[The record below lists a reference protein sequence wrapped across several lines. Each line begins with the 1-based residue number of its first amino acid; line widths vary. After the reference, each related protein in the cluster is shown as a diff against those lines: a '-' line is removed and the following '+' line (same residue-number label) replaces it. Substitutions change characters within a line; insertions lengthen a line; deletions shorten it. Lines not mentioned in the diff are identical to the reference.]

1 MIRRIFRFLGRS
13 IDFVRLVLGRILFL
27 LLLVLILGLLFSSPA
42 TVQVPVNS
50 VVIID
55 PAGAI
60 VEQQGKLDPAALLIG
75 SAEVG
80 ATALRDVVD
89 TLDRASN
96 DSRVR
101 AVLLDLTELSSISP
115 AAMETIGAALE
126 RYKDSG
132 KALLAHG
139 DYFSQAQYFLASYA
153 DTVYLHPMGQ
163 LLLPGYGGSQ
173 IYFAELLENLGVD
186 VHIFR
191 VGTHKAAVEP
201 FSMNSMSEESRG
213 NSQQLVDELWQHYI
227 SQVAANRSLSEQA
240 LLSYANEFPQHL
252 LAAGGDTALVALQHG
267 LVDELVSQLQF
278 RERLAALVGEPGSN
292 PRSIR
297 FQQYLSS
304 TAGPEL
310 PGSNQVGVIVA
321 QGSINMGE
329 QPRGMI
335 GAESLMALIRDAR
348 RDESIKALVLR
359 VDSPGGSALA
369 SELIRQELEGL
380 QNVGKPLVVSMGG
393 TAASGGYWISA
404 MADEIWASPVTVT
417 GSIGIFGLIPTF
429 ETALA
434 RLGVYTDGVS
444 TTPLGRA
451 DVLSDM
457 SDAMATVFQASVEDG
472 YARFLRLVADGRN
485 MSVDEVDL
493 VAQGQIWSGA
503 QAQAHGLVDHLGDLD
518 NAIAAAA
525 RLAGLD
531 DYQTHYIEESLSP
544 GERLLQEL
552 IRNFGLS
559 ALIQDMARTATTPLP
574 RLPRVNNTTA
584 ELARRAADLAALVR
598 FDDPRNLYSVCEFC
612 TQLR

>member
-13 IDFVRLVLGRILFL
+13 IDLVRLVLGRLLFL

-55 PAGAI
+55 PVGAI
-60 VEQQGKLDPAALLIG
+60 VEQPGMLDPAALLVG
-75 SAEVG
+75 SAEG
-80 ATALRDVVD
+80 GDTALRDVVE
-89 TLDRASN
+89 TLERAGN
-96 DSRVR
+96 DPRVR
-101 AVLLDLTELSSISP
+101 AVLLDLTELSSVSP
-115 AAMETIGAALE
+115 AAMETIGAALL
-126 RYKDSG
+126 RYKNTG
-132 KALLAHG
+132 KALVAHG

-173 IYFAELLENLGVD
+173 IYFAELLEKLGVN

-201 FSMNSMSEESRG
+201 FSMNSMSEESRS

-227 SQVAANRSLSEQA
+227 AQVALNRSLSEQA
-240 LLSYANEFPQHL
+240 LRSYANEFDQHL
-252 LAAGGDTALVALQHG
+252 LAAGGDTAMVALQHG
-267 LVDELVSQLQF
+267 LVDELVSQPQF
-278 RERLAALVGEPGSN
+278 RERLAVLMGEPGSN
-292 PRSIR
+292 PASIR
-297 FQQYLSS
+297 FQQYLSATS
-304 TAGPEL
+304 SPEL
-310 PGSNQVGVIVA
+310 PGSGAVGVIVA
-321 QGSINMGE
+321 QGNINMGE

-348 RDESIKALVLR
+348 RDENIKALVLR

-369 SELIRQELEGL
+369 SELIRQELESL
-380 QNVGKPLVVSMGG
+380 QNAGKPLVVSMGG
-393 TAASGGYWISA
+393 MAASGGYWIAA

-429 ETALA
+429 ETGLA
-434 RLGVYTDGVS
+434 RLGVYADGVS
-444 TTPLGRA
+444 TTPLSRA
-451 DVLSDM
+451 DVLSGM

-472 YARFLRLVADGRN
+472 YERFLRLVAEGRD
-485 MSVDEVDL
+485 MSMEEVDL
-493 VAQGQIWSGA
+493 VAQGQVWSGA
-503 QAQAHGLVDHLGDLD
+503 QAQAYGLVDHLGDLD
-518 NAIAAAA
+518 SAIAAAA
-525 RLAGLD
+525 QLAGLD
-531 DYQTHYIEESLSP
+531 DYQTRYIEESLSP

-559 ALIQDMARTATTPLP
+559 ALIQDLGRTAAGPLP
-574 RLPRVNNTTA
+574 RLPLANNSTG
-584 ELARRAADLAALVR
+584 ELAQLLADLAELVR
-598 FDDPRNLYSVCEFC
+598 FDDPRNLYSVCELC

>member
-13 IDFVRLVLGRILFL
+13 IDLVRLVLGRLLFL

-55 PAGAI
+55 PVGAI
-60 VEQQGKLDPAALLIG
+60 VEQPGVLDPAALLVG
-75 SAEVG
+75 SAEG
-80 ATALRDVVD
+80 GDTALRDVVE
-89 TLDRASN
+89 TLERAGN
-96 DSRVR
+96 DPRVR
-101 AVLLDLTELSSISP
+101 AVLLDLTELSSVSP
-115 AAMETIGAALE
+115 AAMETIGAALL
-126 RYKDSG
+126 RYKNTG
-132 KALLAHG
+132 KALVAHG

-173 IYFAELLENLGVD
+173 IYFAELLERLGVNM
-186 VHIFR
+186 HIFR

-201 FSMNSMSEESRG
+201 FSMNSMSEESRS

-227 SQVAANRSLSEQA
+227 AQVAANRSLSEQA
-240 LLSYANEFPQHL
+240 LRSYANDFPQHL
-252 LAAGGDTALVALQHG
+252 LAAGGDTAQVALQHG
-267 LVDELVSQLQF
+267 LVDELVSQPQF

-297 FQQYLSS
+297 FQQYLSATTS
-304 TAGPEL
+304 PEL
-310 PGSNQVGVIVA
+310 PGSSAVGVIVA
-321 QGSINMGE
+321 QGNINMGE

-348 RDESIKALVLR
+348 RDENIKALVLR

-369 SELIRQELEGL
+369 SELIRQELESL
-380 QNVGKPLVVSMGG
+380 QNAGKPLVVSMGG
-393 TAASGGYWISA
+393 TAASGGYWIAA

-429 ETALA
+429 ETGLA
-434 RLGVYTDGVS
+434 RLGVYADGVS
-444 TTPLGRA
+444 TTPLSRA
-451 DVLSDM
+451 DVLSGM

-472 YARFLRLVADGRN
+472 YERFLRLVAEGRD
-485 MSVDEVDL
+485 MSMEEVDL
-493 VAQGQIWSGA
+493 VAQGQVWSGA
-503 QAQAHGLVDHLGDLD
+503 QAQAYGLVDHLGGLD
-518 NAIAAAA
+518 SAIAAAA
-525 RLAGLD
+525 GLAGLD
-531 DYQTHYIEESLSP
+531 DYQTRYIEESLSP

-559 ALIQDMARTATTPLP
+559 ALIQDLGRAAAGPLP
-574 RLPRVNNTTA
+574 RWPLANNSTG
-584 ELARRAADLAALVR
+584 ELAQLLADLAELVR
-598 FDDPRNLYSVCEFC
+598 FDDPRNLYSVCELC

>member
-13 IDFVRLVLGRILFL
+13 IDLVRLVLGRLLFL

-55 PAGAI
+55 PVGAI
-60 VEQQGKLDPAALLIG
+60 VEQPGVLDPAALLVG
-75 SAEVG
+75 SAEG
-80 ATALRDVVD
+80 GDTALRDVVE
-89 TLDRASN
+89 TLERAGN
-96 DSRVR
+96 DPRVR
-101 AVLLDLTELSSISP
+101 AVLLDLTELSSVSP
-115 AAMETIGAALE
+115 AAMETIGAALL
-126 RYKDSG
+126 RYKNTG
-132 KALLAHG
+132 KALVAHG

-173 IYFAELLENLGVD
+173 IYFAELLERLGVNM
-186 VHIFR
+186 HIFR

-201 FSMNSMSEESRG
+201 FSMNSMSEESRS

-227 SQVAANRSLSEQA
+227 AQVAANRSLSEQA
-240 LLSYANEFPQHL
+240 LRSYANDFPQHL
-252 LAAGGDTALVALQHG
+252 LAAGGDTAQVALQHG
-267 LVDELVSQLQF
+267 LVDELVSQPQF

-297 FQQYLSS
+297 FQQYLSATTS
-304 TAGPEL
+304 PEL
-310 PGSNQVGVIVA
+310 PGSSAVGVIVA
-321 QGSINMGE
+321 QGNINMGE

-348 RDESIKALVLR
+348 RDENIKALVLR

-369 SELIRQELEGL
+369 SELIRQELESL
-380 QNVGKPLVVSMGG
+380 QNAGKPLVVSMGG
-393 TAASGGYWISA
+393 TAASGGYWIAA

-429 ETALA
+429 ETGLA
-434 RLGVYTDGVS
+434 RLGVYADGVS
-444 TTPLGRA
+444 TTPLSRA
-451 DVLSDM
+451 DVLSGM

-472 YARFLRLVADGRN
+472 YERFLRLVAEGRD
-485 MSVDEVDL
+485 MSMEEVDL
-493 VAQGQIWSGA
+493 VAQGQVWSGA
-503 QAQAHGLVDHLGDLD
+503 QAQAYGLVDHLGGLD
-518 NAIAAAA
+518 SAIAAAA
-525 RLAGLD
+525 GLAGLD
-531 DYQTHYIEESLSP
+531 DYQTRYIEESLSP

-559 ALIQDMARTATTPLP
+559 ALIQDLGRAAAGPLP
-574 RLPRVNNTTA
+574 RLPLANNSTG
-584 ELARRAADLAALVR
+584 ELAQLLADLAELVR
-598 FDDPRNLYSVCEFC
+598 FDDPRNLYSVCELC